1 MSKDRVNLR
10 LLEMAQPFSEY
21 VENNNIKRS
30 EAIRHFIKNGIREGA
45 VFSVTEKAELKVSI
59 IDAISSHRRVGGN
72 LNQIAKE
79 ANQRGYILEN
89 TLAGTLNETLESQK
103 EITDLLNT
111 LLKKI

>member
-10 LLEMAQPFSEY
+10 LLEMGKTFSEY

-30 EAIRHFIKNGIREGA
+30 EAIRHFIKNGIREDA
-45 VFSVTEKAELKVSI
+45 VFSVTEKAELKVRI
-59 IDAISSHRRVGGN
+59 VEAIKVHRGVGNN
-72 LNQIAKE
+72 LNLIARE

-103 EITDLLNT
+103 EITDLLNA